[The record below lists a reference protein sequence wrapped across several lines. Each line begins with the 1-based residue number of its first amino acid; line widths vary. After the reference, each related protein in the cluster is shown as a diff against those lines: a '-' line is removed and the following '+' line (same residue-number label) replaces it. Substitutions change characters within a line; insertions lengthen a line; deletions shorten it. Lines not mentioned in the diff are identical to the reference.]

1 MKYLNQFTY
10 VLEVVKTSSIT
21 IAAENL
27 NLTQPALSK
36 YLKKLESELGIEIF
50 DRSTNPISLTDAGE
64 RYVEAARRIIDTD
77 NQLSKQL
84 EQIKRDQ
91 NTVIHVGIS
100 PSRAPY
106 LLPGIVK
113 SFRDADKQTRIIIDE
128 CGTKELNDKL
138 LHGDLDLIIS
148 ISDDDTA
155 CFEKT
160 ELLNESIMLAVP
172 EKMLGNRQPDNDN
185 RNALDILQSSPIISG
200 GKGQK
205 MWEMLND
212 IQTEIGG
219 GDALIE
225 CQNMVTAMALV
236 QAGVGV
242 MLVPSYMAKEIDRGT
257 GDKQNSL
264 DRVRFL
270 PLDLAAYPTLAGA
283 INRKVCLFYRKEQ
296 FLSKSEK
303 AFIRCAIEATKG
315 EAVTENGAANV
326 STTATS
332 AQL

>member
-1 MKYLNQFTY
+1 MKYINQFAY
-10 VLEVVKTSSIT
+10 VLEVAKTSSIT

-50 DRSTNPISLTDAGE
+50 VRSTNPISLTDAGE
-64 RYVEAARRIIDTD
+64 RYVYAARRIIDTN

-84 EQIKRDQ
+84 EQIKQDQ

-106 LLPGIVK
+106 LLPEIIRR
-113 SFRDADKQTRIIIDE
+113 FREADKQTRIIIDE
-128 CGTKELNDKL
+128 CGTKELNEKL
-138 LHGDLDLIIS
+138 SHGDLHLIIS
-148 ISDDDTA
+148 INDDDTS

-160 ELLNESIMLAVP
+160 ELLDETIMLAVP
-172 EKMLGNRQPDNDN
+172 ESLLSIAQPDYDK
-185 RNALDILQSSPIISG
+185 RFALDILRSSPIISG

-205 MWEMLND
+205 MWGMLNN

-242 MLVPSYMAKEIDRGT
+242 MLVPSYMAKNDGAD
-257 GDKQNSL
+257 DKINFL
-264 DRVRFL
+264 DAVRFL
-270 PLDLAAYPTLAGA
+270 PLDLAAYPTLAVET
-283 INRKVCLFYRKEQ
+283 NRKVCLFYRKEQ

-303 AFIRCAIEATKG
+303 SFIRCAVEATMSEAIMSTETKYKG
-315 EAVTENGAANV
+315 
-326 STTATS
+326 
-332 AQL
+332 

>member
-1 MKYLNQFTY
+1 MKYLNQFIY

-64 RYVEAARRIIDTD
+64 RYIEAARRIIDTD

-91 NTVIHVGIS
+91 NAVIHVGIS

-106 LLPGIVK
+106 LLPEIIK
-113 SFRDADKQTRIIIDE
+113 SFRDSDTRTRVIIDE
-128 CGTKELNDKL
+128 CSTKELNEKL
-138 LHGDLDLIIS
+138 SHGDLDLIIS
-148 ISDDDTA
+148 ISDDDTS

-160 ELLNESIMLAVP
+160 ELIEESIMLAVP
-172 EKMLGNRQPDNDN
+172 ESMLGDRQLDDK
-185 RNALDILQSSPIISG
+185 RMALEILHSSPIISG

-212 IQTEIGG
+212 IQTEIGI

-225 CQNMVTAMALV
+225 CQNVMTAVALV

-242 MLVPSYMAKEIDRGT
+242 MLVPSYMAKTISHEAESGYAFDT
-257 GDKQNSL
+257 
-264 DRVRFL
+264 VCFL
-270 PLDLAAYPTLAGA
+270 PLDLTAYPTLASET
-283 INRKVCLFYRKEQ
+283 NRTVCLFYRKEQ
-296 FLSKSEK
+296 FLSRSEK
-303 AFIRCAIEATKG
+303 RFIRCAVEAAKVNKATI
-315 EAVTENGAANV
+315 ATGATTVERGDDNV
-326 STTATS
+326 R
-332 AQL
+332 

>member
-1 MKYLNQFTY
+1 MKYINQFTY
-10 VLEVVKTSSIT
+10 VLEVAKTSSIT

-27 NLTQPALSK
+27 SLTQPALSK

-91 NTVIHVGIS
+91 NAIIHVGIS

-106 LLPGIVK
+106 LLPEIIRR
-113 SFRDADKQTRIIIDE
+113 FREADKQTRIIIDE
-128 CGTKELNDKL
+128 CGTKELNEKL
-138 LHGDLDLIIS
+138 SHGDLDLIIS
-148 ISDDDTA
+148 ISDDDTS

-160 ELLNESIMLAVP
+160 DLLNESIMLAVP
-172 EKMLGNRQPDNDN
+172 ESLLDIAQPDDDT
-185 RNALDILQSSPIISG
+185 RDALNILRSSPIISG

-212 IQTEIGG
+212 IQTQIGG
-219 GDALIE
+219 EDALVE

-242 MLVPSYMAKEIDRGT
+242 MLVPSYMAKGKSGESD
-257 GDKQNSL
+257 DKGNLL
-264 DRVRFL
+264 DAVCFL
-270 PLDLAAYPTLAGA
+270 PLDLKEYPTLVDET
-283 INRKVCLFYRKEQ
+283 NRKVCLFYRKEQ

-303 AFIRCAIEATKG
+303 GFIRCAIEATKA
-315 EAVTENGAANV
+315 AVSSYK
-326 STTATS
+326 STTATETT
-332 AQL
+332 AVDTR